1 MQSDN
6 AMTNPTRTAMKKYAP
21 YLLLA
26 LFALLLWDVVSD
38 GMYVNIDGEQID
50 GPFGFLIGM
59 LLAGGGTLL
68 GLAIT
73 LFVGVVLAVVFA
85 SLGVVLLGGLAL
97 GMVALGVLVSPL
109 LLPLLLPLAVIW
121 YFVSRSRKERL
132 AKASAA
138 V

>member
-1 MQSDN
+1 
-6 AMTNPTRTAMKKYAP
+6 MKKYAP

-50 GPFGFLIGM
+50 GPLGFLVGM

-121 YFVSRSRKERL
+121 YFVSCARKERL
-132 AKASAA
+132 AKATAA

>member
-1 MQSDN
+1 
-6 AMTNPTRTAMKKYAP
+6 MKKYAP
-21 YLLLA
+21 YFLLA

-68 GLAIT
+68 GLVIT

-97 GMVALGVLVSPL
+97 GMVAIGLVVSPL
-109 LLPLLLPLAVIW
+109 LLPLLLPLALVW
-121 YFVSRSRKERL
+121 YFVSRARKERV
-132 AKASAA
+132 AKAAA

>member
-1 MQSDN
+1 
-6 AMTNPTRTAMKKYAP
+6 MKKYAP

-50 GPFGFLIGM
+50 GPFGFLVGM

-68 GLAIT
+68 GLVIT

-97 GMVALGVLVSPL
+97 GMVAIGLVVSPL
-109 LLPLLLPLAVIW
+109 LLPLLLPLALVW
-121 YFVSRSRKERL
+121 YFVSRARKERV